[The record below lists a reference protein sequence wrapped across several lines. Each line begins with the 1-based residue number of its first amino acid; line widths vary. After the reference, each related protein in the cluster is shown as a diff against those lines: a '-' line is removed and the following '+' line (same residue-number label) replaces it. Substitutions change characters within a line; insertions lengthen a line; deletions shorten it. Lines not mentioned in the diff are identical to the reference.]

1 MILRADCTPKPIDTP
16 HNMPSNMPNS
26 NLEAENLALRGLLQ
40 TLTADATH
48 NQAVMQRFQ
57 ARELAL
63 LNAQNLPDLLER
75 LTTGLHTS
83 FALETVRLVLLDP
96 YGVLREL
103 LAALGAPDKQ
113 LPQLTLAGDYHET
126 TRPYPD
132 LNRPWLGPWQQER
145 DCRLFPGATRV
156 KSVALVPLRQP
167 GGLSGF
173 LNLGSN
179 DPNRFRQEQG
189 TEFLARLAQIAAV
202 CLENA
207 VNRERLRL
215 TGLTDGLTGL
225 YNRRHLETRL
235 DEETRRACRHGQ
247 PFSCLFIDADRFKQ
261 VNDHHGHSA
270 GDQVLIALAQR
281 VREQL
286 RGSDLATRYG
296 GEEIAVLL
304 PQTDVANAHLLAER
318 IRRHIADTPIALPN
332 GRAIGVTVSI
342 GVAQLE
348 ADCSLP
354 HEKLA
359 QRMLDTADRQVYRAK
374 EAGRNCVRCAS

>member
-1 MILRADCTPKPIDTP
+1 MQGVD
-16 HNMPSNMPNS
+16 
-26 NLEAENLALRGLLQ
+26 LEAQNRALRDLLQ
-40 TLTADATH
+40 TLSADAAH
-48 NQAVMQRFQ
+48 NQVVMQRFQ

-63 LNAQNLPDLLER
+63 LNAQDLPDLLER
-75 LTTGLHTS
+75 LTAGLHTS
-83 FALETVRLVLLDP
+83 FSLEAVRLVLLDP

-103 LAALGAPDKQ
+103 LSALGGPDRQ
-113 LPQLTLAGDYHET
+113 LPHLSLARDYHAT
-126 TRPYPD
+126 IQPYPD
-132 LNRPWLGPWQQER
+132 LHQPWLGPWQPGR
-145 DCRLFPGATRV
+145 DSLLFPGATRLN
-156 KSVALVPLRQP
+156 SVALVPLRQP
-167 GGLSGF
+167 DGLSGF
-173 LNLGSN
+173 LNLGSI
-179 DPNRFRQEQG
+179 DPNRFRPEQG

-235 DEETRRACRHGQ
+235 DEETRRACRHAQ
-247 PFSCLFIDADRFKQ
+247 PLSCLFIDADHFKQ

-304 PQTDVANAHLLAER
+304 PQTDAANAHLLAER
-318 IRRHIADTPIALPN
+318 IRRHIAETPIPLPN
-332 GRAIGVTVSI
+332 GRAIKVTVSI

-348 ADCSLP
+348 PDCSIP
-354 HEKLA
+354 HQKLA